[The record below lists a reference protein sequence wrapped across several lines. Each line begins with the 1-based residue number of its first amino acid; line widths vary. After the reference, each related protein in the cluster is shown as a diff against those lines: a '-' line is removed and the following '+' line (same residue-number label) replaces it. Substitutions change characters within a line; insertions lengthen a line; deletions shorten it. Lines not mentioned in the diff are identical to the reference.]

1 MSAAENRSP
10 LLVCPACGR
19 PAEPGQH
26 ICDRCGAPMTPY
38 ANVDP
43 VMGIM
48 ARGFAAHK
56 ATTDPQ
62 KPIVVIG
69 MWLWMVPMFIFGL
82 MLIGTAIGIFI
93 EQSFNKSWVA
103 LIGIPVALVGA
114 VMVWIAA
121 GILWKTT
128 LRYVEKT
135 VSQEESADHEENI
148 DCLQCGASFA
158 ADASACPKC
167 GWSYAEAELD

>member
-1 MSAAENRSP
+1 MCVMTTAENRSP

-69 MWLWMVPMFIFGL
+69 MWLWMLPMFLGGMFMVSVGIGMLSEGVTERQWFG
-82 MLIGTAIGIFI
+82 
-93 EQSFNKSWVA
+93 
-103 LIGIPVALVGA
+103 LIGIPIIALGLL
-114 VMVWIAA
+114 MVWIGG
-121 GILWKTT
+121 GILLKTT
-128 LRYVEKT
+128 LRYLET
-135 VSQEESADHEENI
+135 
-148 DCLQCGASFA
+148 
-158 ADASACPKC
+158 
-167 GWSYAEAELD
+167 